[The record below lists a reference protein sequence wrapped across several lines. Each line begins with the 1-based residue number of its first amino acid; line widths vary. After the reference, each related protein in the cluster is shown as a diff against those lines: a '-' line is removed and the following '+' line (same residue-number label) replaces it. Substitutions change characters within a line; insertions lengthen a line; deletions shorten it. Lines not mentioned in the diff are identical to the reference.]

1 MPAVNIPNVGVVNF
15 PDSMSQ
21 ADIISAIE
29 NDILPKYGNKQAEQ
43 PQTEPQAQAPAQ
55 QAPANEK
62 PSILAGTKLGPE
74 KRITPFNSSVGP
86 EEMPTS
92 LYTGDISKMPEE
104 WGVGK
109 TLLQSAKV
117 GIPQLLQGA
126 STTGFIANANIINKI
141 DTVEQQLAAGKKNF
155 TIEED
160 PLGIA
165 DMTAEQR
172 TKFRADTES
181 ALGNRAAGIA
191 QRQAEVEA
199 IPQNPIVQK
208 VMKAG
213 KEEGLSGFI
222 DEFKKD
228 PVNFVAAIGPSSLVS
243 NAPGMIAAI
252 PATIA
257 GGPAAGAAVMGAG
270 SFATDYPSTIISAL
284 AENGV
289 DIKDPEALKAAAKD
303 KELMDKVGKQAFAHA
318 SAVGAIDA
326 ISAGVA
332 SKVPLPKSV
341 MRALENKPVAR
352 ELTNIALQAPIQ
364 GTLGASGEALGQLA
378 AGQQLDWGNIGAEFA
393 GEFFGA
399 PVEVAAVSA
408 GRVKEVT
415 GERLN
420 ERAEIKEK
428 VAEDVAYK
436 TAMSN
441 ILASK
446 GFVFNS
452 PQEQQAIVNTLTAET
467 EVGGDK
473 ESRFTTLFNRLK
485 DFNNAKE
492 EELGALIDSIKGKF
506 ATKEPATTPATSPE
520 PQPAP
525 GPQVT
530 TSAGTPIAAAPLDT
544 AEKQVAAKAAAPIT
558 PTTTPD
564 IEAQAKEK
572 SVELGIPLEDAR
584 KLVGAPPVAGAA
596 TTVNAINT
604 GNPELDTIANG
615 LKAKY
620 NLSNDRAIKQATE
633 ILRQQKIVSEFGD
646 KNGTQPSTSAIP
658 GANQPSVP
666 VSQNGL
672 QPAGGVTTSQLAGLA
687 SPVGVT
693 GQPGVRAE
701 AVQTAESSALTPVT
715 PGLESLDS
723 PESQKVQN
731 DTGTMAHTL
740 FNPNNVRADGRPGWD
755 TPPAE
760 RWPLINAFEM
770 GGRDARSGYSKG
782 ASDYKNK
789 QEKQAY
795 ELGLKYANG
804 LMTGSPIDVSSEAAS
819 LLTTAA
825 PAPTAT
831 KGKRTGRPRVELTA
845 EEAEAKKQAKAAQ
858 TKDWKAATKTVQAA
872 IETLDTPEPIRD
884 NFATQDAYLDAGVQH
899 RARRN
904 QALDTLH
911 ELSKGQQ
918 RDSKPG
924 KAAKEALSHPSVT
937 TQEQANLQ
945 QRIEIKKKAAATAG
959 KPSKSE
965 TSGTP
970 DSKYYSFDNASQAIN
985 YIANNGTLF
994 ERFLAKRLRP
1004 FLKGV
1009 NLIVVNAANEVPE
1022 SLRTNFKG
1030 ANGLYAATELNGKS
1044 YKTIYLR
1051 GESFGNSTGFQG
1063 VNNTVFLHEALHA
1076 AVNARIDEWRS
1087 LLEEGKEIPQKLGDA
1102 INGLM
1107 DVMRNASRE
1116 YAYQT
1121 LTGTTNIDPRV
1132 AQLFTSEAEG
1142 GIQIYDDLKEFVAY
1156 GLTEDSMQ
1164 QFLFQTKGEIVP
1176 NQPGRFRSL
1185 FNRFVRSIRD
1195 LFDMDDSHQSALQD
1209 LIVLTEG
1216 LLKYDTE
1223 LQEAPQVSAARQ
1235 KKVKAQKLDQD
1246 TKKVMRSQNI
1256 HDIAEG
1262 FGGWVRDGHDFGDL
1276 VDLLKARFK
1285 GMTEDTIKTTLMTL
1299 RTSDIIR
1306 WMGDKIAGLKEIDE
1320 FTQKMAAMRTNMLE
1334 AYAAKADQLA
1344 KFIVSNKGSDKI
1356 LGNAMHLARLKGV
1369 TPDAHA
1375 TAIETVNADPKV
1387 IELTKLIED
1396 PATPAEKISNLT
1408 GQRTRRKNDI
1418 QIVYDA
1424 WTQLGK
1430 IEGGHEMYKMVRQFY
1445 KDNFNLQRHY
1455 LDERIERLQE
1465 LPGDAKDEKTPKGQL
1480 MAEIRKMQEK
1490 DAIQE
1495 YFPLMRHGPAWFR
1508 ESGTDGGF
1516 ILFDEPWQRELYA
1529 IKRAKEL
1536 GKPVE
1541 ELFKDLTFT
1550 SGNDIA
1556 SLRNTNQRESTMLKN
1571 MFEIIDKA
1579 NLNEI
1584 SSEDLKDSLYQTWL
1598 TTLPEA
1604 SIRKQF
1610 MHAENVSGFSADI
1623 FRNFTESA
1631 NRMASQTPRLKY
1643 ADQMQTEI
1651 TRARDSLAGD
1661 PDQAKLGLF
1670 IDTVGG
1676 RAMEQ
1681 LNPPSPNQLA
1691 SIATR
1696 YAYYMLLTGAG
1707 SAAVQLVAVPVMI
1720 YPVLGARYGYARA
1733 SLKFAAYSNIL
1744 GSMGVNIK
1752 ETPETI
1758 RGYHIPSVTVSVA
1771 DSSRI
1776 KNSKTLS
1783 AAYQALKE
1791 RGLFAFTE
1799 NNLLSQRGRTP
1810 LNATLSGPK
1819 KALRMTANIMS
1830 GLFSGAERVS
1840 REIAAMM
1847 AFEMHYDKTK
1857 NFEESVEKAI
1867 AAVQDNMGRYD
1878 AMERPELFK
1887 KLPVISQFKMYAA
1900 NMTSFFVRHAYN
1912 STKVISDPKLAFES
1926 MKILTGVLM
1935 MGAMFHGL
1943 KGMPLYSVVGAM
1955 VEALSDLGDDD
1966 EEKRRK
1972 RARNPLVAQNAD
1984 LRFREFLNDNFGPV
1998 MGDILY
2004 SGPISSLTDINI
2016 GAKTSFDN
2024 LWFRGGKPA
2033 KTNQEAFNNFV
2044 LANIGPAVSGILGQT
2059 GALDDFENGH
2069 IERGLEKMLPAFFK
2083 NPLVAGRLA
2092 TEGAKTKGGDTII
2105 KKEDVTAANVIAQAA
2120 GFAPTKLARQ
2130 QEVGFELKGEYVKAE
2145 QERTQILQRLTDSVL
2160 NKDFGGGQKDVQPV
2174 INQIRQFNKRYPMD
2188 KVMIDGDAIQNTLD
2202 SALEARVRTYKGV
2215 RIPTEAMIPYFV
2227 PVLNQGKK

>member
-1 MPAVNIPNVGVVNF
+1 MPVVNIPNVGAVNF

-21 ADIISAIE
+21 ADILSAIQ
-29 NDILPKYGNKQAEQ
+29 NDILPNYANKQAQAEQ
-43 PQTEPQAQAPAQ
+43 PQAQA
-55 QAPANEK
+55 APTNEK

-74 KRITPFNSSVGP
+74 ERITPFNSPVGP

-92 LYTGDISKMPEE
+92 LYTGDVSKMPEE

-109 TLLQSAKV
+109 TLLQSFKAGV
-117 GIPQLLQGA
+117 PQLLQGA
-126 STTGFIANANIINKI
+126 SATGFIANANIINKI
-141 DTVEQQLAAGKKNF
+141 DTVEQQLAKGKKNF

-160 PLGIA
+160 PLGVA

-172 TKFRADTES
+172 AKFRADTES
-181 ALGNRAAGIA
+181 ALGNRAAGVA

-243 NAPGMIAAI
+243 NAPGMVAAI

-257 GGPAAGAAVMGAG
+257 GGPVAGAAVMGAG

-289 DIKDPEALKAAAKD
+289 DIKNPEALKAAAKD

-332 SKVPLPKSV
+332 SKVPLPKPV
-341 MRALENKPVAR
+341 MKALENKPIAR
-352 ELTNIALQAPIQ
+352 ELTNIALQSPIQ

-399 PVEVAAVSA
+399 PVEVTAVSA
-408 GRVKEVT
+408 GRAKEVT
-415 GERLN
+415 GEKLN
-420 ERAEIKEK
+420 ERAEIKAK
-428 VAEDVAYK
+428 AAEDAAYK

-446 GFVFNS
+446 GFVFSS
-452 PQEQQAIVNTLTAET
+452 PQEQQAVVNTLAGET
-467 EVGGDK
+467 EIGGDK
-473 ESRFTTLFNRLK
+473 ESRFTSLFNRLK
-485 DFNNAKE
+485 EFNAAKE
-492 EELGALIDSIKGKF
+492 EEVGALVDSIKQRFIGI
-506 ATKEPATTPATSPE
+506 TPPTTPEVS

-525 GPQVT
+525 GPVVQT
-530 TSAGTPIAAAPLDT
+530 AAGTPIPTMPLDT
-544 AEKQVAAKAAAPIT
+544 AVKTTEAKATAPIT

-564 IEAQAKEK
+564 VEAQAKAK
-572 SVELGIPLEDAR
+572 SAELGIPLEDAR
-584 KLVGAPPVAGAA
+584 KLVAEETQNGRIQPSNGV
-596 TTVNAINT
+596 NT
-604 GNPELDTIANG
+604 GPNQSSIPLPQNGPELTGGPA
-615 LKAKY
+615 A
-620 NLSNDRAIKQATE
+620 S
-633 ILRQQKIVSEFGD
+633 
-646 KNGTQPSTSAIP
+646 
-658 GANQPSVP
+658 
-666 VSQNGL
+666 
-672 QPAGGVTTSQLAGLA
+672 QPARLA

-693 GQPGVRAE
+693 GQPGIRTE
-701 AVQTAESSALTPVT
+701 GVQANEPSALNLQASTAATTNLMAVLQGAADGFTISQQEYAQTGQSPTLKKVKSYLTKSLTPLLGPKKTKAYVNYLTEEGGLDSSDYGSNSEYFQDALKKMVPEQVT
-715 PGLESLDS
+715 PAPIKTATSVAQ
-723 PESQKVQN
+723 P
-731 DTGTMAHTL
+731 
-740 FNPNNVRADGRPGWD
+740 
-755 TPPAE
+755 
-760 RWPLINAFEM
+760 
-770 GGRDARSGYSKG
+770 
-782 ASDYKNK
+782 
-789 QEKQAY
+789 QAI
-795 ELGLKYANG
+795 EQPVE
-804 LMTGSPIDVSSEAAS
+804 T
-819 LLTTAA
+819 A
-825 PAPTAT
+825 PAPQAT
-831 KGKRTGRPRVELTA
+831 KGKRTGRPAAVLTP
-845 EEAEAKKQAKAAQ
+845 EEQAAKKATKAAQ
-858 TKDWKAATKTVQAA
+858 TKDWKAANKTVDAA
-872 IETLDTPEPIRD
+872 IETLNTPEPIRD
-884 NFATQDAYLDAGVQH
+884 NFASQDAYLDASMQH

-911 ELSKGQQ
+911 EVSKGQQ
-918 RDSKPG
+918 RDSAPG
-924 KAAKEALSHPSVT
+924 KKAKEALSHPSVT
-937 TQEQANLQ
+937 TQEQTSLQ
-945 QRIEIKKKAAATAG
+945 QRIELKKKTAATAG
-959 KPSKSE
+959 KPSRSE
-965 TSGTP
+965 TAGTP
-970 DSKYYSFDNASQAIN
+970 NSKYYSFDNATQAIN

-1009 NLIVVNAANEVPE
+1009 NLFVINSAKEVPE
-1022 SLRTNFKG
+1022 SIRTNFEG

-1044 YKTIYLR
+1044 YRTIYLR
-1051 GESFGNSTGFQG
+1051 GESFGNSIDFQG

-1076 AVNARIDEWRS
+1076 AINARIDEWRS
-1087 LLEEGKEIPQKLGDA
+1087 YLEEGKEVPQKLADV

-1121 LTGTTNIDPRV
+1121 LAGAVNVDPRI
-1132 AQLFTSEAEG
+1132 AQLFTSEEEG

-1156 GLTEDSMQ
+1156 GLTEDAMQ

-1176 NQPGRFRSL
+1176 NQPGRFKSL
-1185 FNRFVRSIRD
+1185 FSRFVRSIRE

-1216 LLKYDTE
+1216 LLKYDTQ

-1235 KKVKAQKLDQD
+1235 KKTKVKKLDQD

-1256 HDIAEG
+1256 HDITSG
-1262 FGGWVRDGHDFGDL
+1262 FGGWVRDGHDFNDL
-1276 VDLLKARFK
+1276 VDILKAKFK
-1285 GMTEDTIKTTLMTL
+1285 GMTENTIKTTLLTL
-1299 RTSDIIR
+1299 RTSDIVR
-1306 WMGDKIAGLKEIDE
+1306 WMGDEISGLKEIDG
-1320 FTQKMAAMRTNMLE
+1320 FTQKMSAMRTNMLE

-1344 KFIVSNKGSDKI
+1344 KFIVTNKGSEKI
-1356 LGNAMHLARLKGV
+1356 FGNAMHLARLKQV
-1369 TPDAHA
+1369 TPDAHIN
-1375 TAIETVNADPKV
+1375 AIEAVKNDPKV
-1387 IELTKLIED
+1387 IELTKQIND
-1396 PATPAEKISNLT
+1396 PTTPAEKISNLT
-1408 GQRTRRKNDI
+1408 GQRTRRMNDI
-1418 QIVYDA
+1418 QIAYDA
-1424 WTQLGK
+1424 WEQLGK
-1430 IEGGHEMYKMVRQFY
+1430 IEGGHDMYKMVRQFY
-1445 KDNFNLQRHY
+1445 KDNFNLQRHL

-1490 DAIQE
+1490 DTIQE

-1508 ESGTDGGF
+1508 EAGSDGGF

-1536 GKPVE
+1536 NKTVE
-1541 ELFKDLTFT
+1541 ELFADQTF
-1550 SGNDIA
+1550 SAGNDIA
-1556 SLRNTNQRESTMLKN
+1556 SLRNTNQKESTMLKN

-1579 NLNEI
+1579 KVDET
-1584 SSEDLKDSLYQTWL
+1584 SAEDLKDSLYQTWL
-1598 TTLPEA
+1598 MTLPEA

-1643 ADQMQTEI
+1643 ADQMHAEI
-1651 TRARDSLAGD
+1651 VRARDSLVGN

-1670 IDTVGG
+1670 VDTVGARG
-1676 RAMEQ
+1676 MEQ
-1681 LNPPSPNQLA
+1681 LNPPGPNQLA
-1691 SIATR
+1691 SLATR

-1720 YPVLGARYGYARA
+1720 YPVLGAQYGYGRA

-1744 GSMGVNIK
+1744 GSLGATIK
-1752 ETPETI
+1752 ESPETI
-1758 RGYHIPSVTVSVA
+1758 IGHHLPIVNVSVA

-1819 KALRMTANIMS
+1819 KALRITANIMS
-1830 GLFSGAERVS
+1830 GLFSGAERIS

-1857 NFEESVEKAI
+1857 NFEESIDKAI

-1878 AMERPELFK
+1878 AMERSELFK

-1900 NMTSFFVRHAYN
+1900 NMTSFFIRHAYN
-1912 STKVISDPKLAFES
+1912 STKVVFKEDRKQAIES

-1943 KGMPLYSVVGAM
+1943 KGMPLYSTVGAI

-1966 EEKRRK
+1966 EEKRKK
-1972 RARNPLVAQNAD
+1972 RAKNPLVAQNSD
-1984 LRFREFLNDNFGPV
+1984 LRFRQFLEDNFGPV
-1998 MGDILY
+1998 AADMLY

-2024 LWFRGGKPA
+2024 LWFRGGKPS

-2059 GALDDFENGH
+2059 GAIDDFENGH

-2092 TEGAKTKGGDTII
+2092 SEGAKTKAGDTII
-2105 KKEDVTAANVIAQAA
+2105 KKEDVTASNVIAQAA
-2120 GFAPTKLARQ
+2120 GFAPTRLARQ
-2130 QEVGFELKGEYVKAE
+2130 QEIGFELKGEYVKAE
-2145 QERTQILQRLTDSVL
+2145 QERTQILQRLNDAVL
-2160 NKDFGGGQKDVQPV
+2160 NKDFLGNQKDVQPV

-2188 KVMIDGDAIQNTLD
+2188 KVMIDGNAIQNTLD
-2202 SALEARVRTYKGV
+2202 SALEARARTFKGV
-2215 RIPTEAMIPYFV
+2215 RIPTDAMIPYFV

>member
-1 MPAVNIPNVGVVNF
+1 MPVVNIPNVGAVNF

-21 ADIISAIE
+21 ADILSAIQ
-29 NDILPKYGNKQAEQ
+29 NDILPNYVNKQAQEEQ
-43 PQTEPQAQAPAQ
+43 QTQAPAQ
-55 QAPANEK
+55 QAPTEGYGLASAFKDVISAPGDVLSPSQATLGAGEK
-62 PSILAGTKLGPE
+62 GIV
-74 KRITPFNSSVGP
+74 N
-86 EEMPTS
+86 
-92 LYTGDISKMPEE
+92 
-104 WGVGK
+104 
-109 TLLQSAKV
+109 AK
-117 GIPQLLQGA
+117 
-126 STTGFIANANIINKI
+126 
-141 DTVEQQLAAGKKNF
+141 
-155 TIEED
+155 
-160 PLGIA
+160 
-165 DMTAEQR
+165 
-172 TKFRADTES
+172 
-181 ALGNRAAGIA
+181 
-191 QRQAEVEA
+191 QA
-199 IPQNPIVQK
+199 
-208 VMKAG
+208 
-213 KEEGLSGFI
+213 
-222 DEFKKD
+222 
-228 PVNFVAAIGPSSLVS
+228 VS
-243 NAPGMIAAI
+243 NAQLAQLINNQAADKEQYGEYYERAPKSELEKISARDKTIEDKIQNLAEFGLERKAIEEKRGVNPLTKTLGNLRGSEEYKAADSFDQLKMIGNAMWDKRGDLPGYVGGVALESLPATVPTIVAAMAARFGGFGPKGAAI
-252 PATIA
+252 M
-257 GGPAAGAAVMGAG
+257 GGSG
-270 SFATDYPSTIISAL
+270 SAL
-284 AENGV
+284 TEFGNQYAELRAEGMDHKEAWEKAGV
-289 DIKDPEALKAAAKD
+289 KSAVIGLFDAASFKSAGNSAGELLKNVEKGFIKEAAKETG
-303 KELMDKVGKQAFAHA
+303 KEVGVQALYGMA
-318 SAVGAIDA
+318 
-326 ISAGVA
+326 
-332 SKVPLPKSV
+332 
-341 MRALENKPVAR
+341 
-352 ELTNIALQAPIQ
+352 
-364 GTLGASGEALGQLA
+364 GEALGSVAINQKIDP
-378 AGQQLDWGNIGAEFA
+378 LDVLEEGIGEIA
-393 GEFFGA
+393 GA
-399 PVEVAAVSA
+399 PLE
-408 GRVKEVT
+408 
-415 GERLN
+415 
-420 ERAEIKEK
+420 
-428 VAEDVAYK
+428 
-436 TAMSN
+436 
-441 ILASK
+441 
-446 GFVFNS
+446 
-452 PQEQQAIVNTLTAET
+452 
-467 EVGGDK
+467 
-473 ESRFTTLFNRLK
+473 
-485 DFNNAKE
+485 
-492 EELGALIDSIKGKF
+492 
-506 ATKEPATTPATSPE
+506 ATSTFKFKQQEAVEAANKPT
-520 PQPAP
+520 PPPVVNPPAP
-525 GPQVT
+525 PAGPQIT
-530 TSAGTPIAAAPLDT
+530 TAVGTPIVAAPLDT
-544 AEKQVAAKAAAPIT
+544 AEKQIAAKAAAPIT

-564 IEAQAKEK
+564 VEEQAKAK

-584 KLVGAPPVAGAA
+584 KLVGAPAVAAPVS
-596 TTVNAINT
+596 TVNAINT
-604 GNPELDTIANG
+604 GNPELDTIANK

-620 NLSNDRAIKQATE
+620 NLSNERAIKQATE
-633 ILRQQKIVSEFGD
+633 VVRQQNIVNQGVQ
-646 KNGTQPSTSAIP
+646 NGRTQPSTGVDAGI
-658 GANQPSVP
+658 NQPSVSVP
-666 VSQNGL
+666 QAGL
-672 QPAGGVTTSQLAGLA
+672 QPTGGVTTSQPAGLA
-687 SPVGVT
+687 STIGTTGV
-693 GQPGVRAE
+693 PGVRAE
-701 AVQTAESSALTPVT
+701 AVQAAEPSALSTVPQNIIDLHAKSVAADEANKVSSTPAN
-715 PGLESLDS
+715 
-723 PESQKVQN
+723 KRN
-731 DTGTMAHTL
+731 ATMA
-740 FNPNNVRADGRPGWD
+740 
-755 TPPAE
+755 
-760 RWPLINAFEM
+760 
-770 GGRDARSGYSKG
+770 ARRLGEAK
-782 ASDYKNK
+782 AA
-789 QEKQAY
+789 Q
-795 ELGLKYANG
+795 LGLTYEDYLKESNPQAIRALDDAVASQYNQ
-804 LMTGSPIDVSSEAAS
+804 LQETPAAV
-819 LLTTAA
+819 APEVI

-831 KGKRTGRPRVELTA
+831 KGKRTGRPRVELTYEQQA
-845 EEAEAKKQAKAAQ
+845 EKKQAKAAQ

-911 ELSKGQQ
+911 EISKGQQ

-1044 YKTIYLR
+1044 YRTIYLR
-1051 GESFGNSTGFQG
+1051 GESFGNSTDFQG

-1121 LTGTTNIDPRV
+1121 LTGTINVDPRV

-1164 QFLFQTKGEIVP
+1164 QFLFQIKGEIVP

-1235 KKVKAQKLDQD
+1235 KKAKAQKLDQD

-1262 FGGWVRDGHDFGDL
+1262 FGGWVKDGHDFGDL

-1285 GMTEDTIKTTLMTL
+1285 GMTEDAIKTTLMTL

-1375 TAIETVNADPKV
+1375 TAIEAANNDPKV

-1465 LPGDAKDEKTPKGQL
+1465 LPGDVKDEKTPKGQL

-1579 NLNEI
+1579 NLDEI

-1943 KGMPLYSVVGAM
+1943 KGMPLYSVVGAV

-1998 MGDILY
+1998 MGDVLY

-2202 SALEARVRTYKGV
+2202 SALEARARTYKGV